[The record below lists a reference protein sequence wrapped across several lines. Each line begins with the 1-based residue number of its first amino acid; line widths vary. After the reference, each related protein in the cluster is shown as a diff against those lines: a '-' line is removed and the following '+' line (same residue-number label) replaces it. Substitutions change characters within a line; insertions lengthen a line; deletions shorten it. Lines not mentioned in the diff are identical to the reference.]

1 MPVSPN
7 GLAISLELTV
17 NQSIPQSSS
26 SFHVWSVP
34 AALFQSRTK
43 NADPAAKPRHLEAGP

>member
-7 GLAISLELTV
+7 GLIISLEQTV
-17 NQSIPQSSS
+17 IPQSSS